1 MRGLTSR
8 GVRPYVR
15 QASLPSSLPPIRRT
29 ILPPTRIS
37 LTAADAFAILLPSV
51 LTAAF
56 VFDVTAKKERSQEWD
71 RQIATVEREVE
82 QLRHKQLEAWTRI
95 QHCSVSRG
103 ACQQRRMMTTVA
115 NTALPDVDMD
125 PLGKEREINA
135 ADVDDNTEPHL
146 DYGSQPLA
154 HQNAQKRYERL
165 IAIRLAL
172 QFMLQLRTAR
182 TNLYNHTPDYDST
195 RATYNQSMDYL
206 VEELEKIS
214 RLISKLMI
222 ESVPWGTTI
231 PEADQPRKEEL
242 NRRLG
247 ELIHTYRIGD
257 VHVPDFITSYI
268 QLISEYKLG
277 PSSERYAEMMRVF
290 SDVTHNTPMAVMCE
304 NALWECHQPLHS
316 YTIANI
322 IYRHG
327 NDVDAARLQE
337 FLSRMVLIDSFPKSR
352 VRWFTA
358 KVNDVRIAIPSTKNA
373 YLLTALV
380 RTTLMNRQQTIAEA
394 YATAFFRLQAERH
407 IPGEFKWYLIACFLQ
422 GYGEWATW
430 AAGKRWLEVAVM
442 WAVDIWQ
449 RYEYMLG
456 RVVLRMLDFCV
467 ACDCPDEYEM
477 ILQAAIAS
485 SLPLPT
491 IDTSKALK
499 FSERMSQI
507 RLDWIRRIREVQ
519 GDAGIPK
526 RITVDNI
533 RHFQQLLAGKFD
545 GGRKITGAS
554 YDPIE
559 SKLISDNAVQ
569 LERKMGLG
577 AIEKR
582 LPLNNIDSQDMAET
596 EADSNVAE
604 SFYPISGP
612 LEPLARTQEEGA
624 EFTTPFFPT
633 SQPTFPTQSGAWQ
646 SSDLAVPAAASA
658 SSAVDADIED
668 KQSPDPTPQQ
678 YDRTFFTQPHAEGVP
693 SNRRGFS
700 SLAWPS
706 DGVYHYIAKLQRADE
721 RALELERKLSE
732 AEAKLASAEE
742 MADVNRQRQKAL
754 REEHENTI
762 IKHKGIL
769 QRAKEEHA
777 ATLRKLKW
785 QYDNRRR
792 LR

>member
-1 MRGLTSR
+1 
-8 GVRPYVR
+8 
-15 QASLPSSLPPIRRT
+15 
-29 ILPPTRIS
+29 
-37 LTAADAFAILLPSV
+37 
-51 LTAAF
+51 
-56 VFDVTAKKERSQEWD
+56 
-71 RQIATVEREVE
+71 
-82 QLRHKQLEAWTRI
+82 
-95 QHCSVSRG
+95 
-103 ACQQRRMMTTVA
+103 MTTVA

-182 TNLYNHTPDYDST
+182 TNLYNHTPDYD
-195 RATYNQSMDYL
+195 
-206 VEELEKIS
+206 K
-214 RLISKLMI
+214 
-222 ESVPWGTTI
+222 SVLWGTTI

-358 KVNDVRIAIPSTKNA
+358 NVNDVRIAIPSTKNA

-646 SSDLAVPAAASA
+646 SSDLAVPAVASA
-658 SSAVDADIED
+658 SSAVNADIED
-668 KQSPDPTPQQ
+668 KHSPDPTPQQ
-678 YDRTFFTQPHAEGVP
+678 YDRTFSTQPHAEGVP
-693 SNRRGFS
+693 SNRRGYS
-700 SLAWPS
+700 SLAWPF
-706 DGVYHYIAKLQRADE
+706 DGVYHYVAKLQRADE
-721 RALELERKLSE
+721 KAVELERKLSE
-732 AEAKLASAEE
+732 AKTKLAIAGEMAGRVAGLERELSEAEAKLASAGETAERVAGLERKLSEAETKLAITGERAERVAGLERELSEAGAKLASAEE
-742 MADVNRQRQKAL
+742 MADVNRQRQKTL
-754 REEHENTI
+754 RDEHENTI

-777 ATLRKLKW
+777 ATLRKLKM
-785 QYDNRRR
+785 QHDYRRR